1 MSYQTKVVQT
11 DIKSAQNDKPGLLPL
26 DANRYLRL
34 GWLIIGIGI
43 LGFFI
48 WSAFAP
54 LDKGVAS
61 SGLVVVDGNR
71 KTVQSPTNGIIRQI
85 LVTEGEH
92 ISAGQVLVQLSQVQ
106 VNAQIDSLT
115 QQLHTTLAT
124 EARLLAEQQGLD
136 TLVFSPDLL
145 AQRSEPRFDN
155 ILALQKQLFM
165 SRREMLRSDLAG
177 IQQAEEGLI
186 FQIKGLREAMANK
199 QRQQASLK
207 EQVTNLSPLT
217 EEGYFP
223 RNRYLELQRN
233 QIELSGSMAEMTG
246 RIGQLEKQQQETHQ
260 RMIQRQAD
268 YQREVRSQLADIQVQ
283 ANELKNKLETAQFD
297 LSHTSITA
305 PVEGTVVGLKVFT
318 QGGVVASGEKLME
331 ILPDQSALEVE
342 ARLMVHLIDKV
353 NIGQNVDLMFTALN
367 QNSTP
372 KVTGKLLVISAD
384 RLVDDMTRESYY
396 QIRVRVTPEGMEKLA
411 DLHIKPGMPVEV
423 FVKTGSRSLL
433 SYLFK
438 PLVDRASTSL
448 IEE

>member
-1 MSYQTKVVQT
+1 MSDQTNIKQT
-11 DIKSAQNDKPGLLPL
+11 QHNESALLPL
-26 DANRYLRL
+26 DASRYLRL
-34 GWLIIGIGI
+34 GWLVIGIGI
-43 LGFFI
+43 LGFLI
-48 WSAFAP
+48 WAAFAP

-61 SGLVVVDGNR
+61 SGMVVVDGNR

-85 LVTEGEH
+85 LVAEGEH
-92 ISAGQVLVQLSQVQ
+92 VRAGQILIQLSQVQ
-106 VNAQIDSLT
+106 VNAQIDSLK
-115 QQLHTTLAT
+115 QQWHTMLAT
-124 EARLLAEQQGLD
+124 EARLLAEQQGAD
-136 TLVFSPDLL
+136 ELVFPESLQ
-145 AQRSEPRFDN
+145 AQSSEPRIDN
-155 ILALQKQLFM
+155 ILALQKQLFL
-165 SRREMLRSDLAG
+165 SRREMLKSDLAG
-177 IQQAEEGLI
+177 MKQSEEGAI
-186 FQIKGLREAMANK
+186 VQSKGLREAMVNK
-199 QRQQASLK
+199 QQQKASLK
-207 EQVTNLSPLT
+207 EQITNLRPLT

-233 QIELSGSMAEMTG
+233 QIELNGSMAEMAG
-246 RIGQLEKQQQETHQ
+246 RIGLLEKQQQETQQ
-260 RMIQRQAD
+260 RIIQRQAD
-268 YQREVRSQLADIQVQ
+268 YQREVRSQLADVQVQ
-283 ANELKNKLETAQFD
+283 ANELHNKLETAQFD

-331 ILPDQSALEVE
+331 ILPEQSALEVE

-353 NIGQNVDLMFTALN
+353 EIGQNVDLMFTALN
-367 QNSTP
+367 QNRTP

-384 RLVDDMTRESYY
+384 RLVDDVTRESYY
-396 QIRVRVTPEGMEKLA
+396 QIRIRVTPEGMEKLA